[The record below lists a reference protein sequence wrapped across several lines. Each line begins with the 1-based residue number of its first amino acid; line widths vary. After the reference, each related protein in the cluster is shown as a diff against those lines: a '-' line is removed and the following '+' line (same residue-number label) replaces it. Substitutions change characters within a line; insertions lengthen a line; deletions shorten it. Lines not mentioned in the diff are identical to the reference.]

1 MKQNSST
8 TTAVKTAPTASKKR
22 STKAAT
28 QPCNATQ
35 KKLLEKH
42 FPLVQTVVRGMMNS
56 LPPCADFEEL
66 HSVGVI
72 GLVSAVRNF
81 RKDRAETF
89 EAYAALRI
97 RGAILDELRRI
108 DRLPR
113 ASRQKNRLLNQT
125 VIDLEQEL
133 GRAPDDDEIANRL
146 GLNQKDYDRFRQRAR
161 PIIHVSLDH
170 RQTSDDEPDSGRAL
184 HDIFSDQNEKPSSEK
199 VEREELARL
208 VASEIRNLPERQQKV
223 LAFYYFEGMRLA
235 EIAAIFGV
243 TEARICQIHIQALSR
258 IRRALKKYD

>member
-1 MKQNSST
+1 MKSEKSST
-8 TTAVKTAPTASKKR
+8 TVAEKPTAATARRPRNKK
-22 STKAAT
+22 A
-28 QPCNATQ
+28 QPCSPAQ

-42 FPLVQTVVRGMMNS
+42 FPLVQSVVRGMMNT
-56 LPPCADFEEL
+56 LPPCADYEEL
-66 HSVGVI
+66 HSVGVL
-72 GLVSAVRNF
+72 GLVSAVRNY

-125 VIDLEQEL
+125 VIDLEQQL
-133 GRAPDDDEIANRL
+133 GRAPNDDEIAGQL
-146 GLNQKDYDRFRQRAR
+146 GLNMKDYDRFRQRAR
-161 PIIHVSLDH
+161 PIVHVSLDH
-170 RQTSDDEPDSGRAL
+170 RQSSEDEPDSGRAL
-184 HDIFSDQNEKPSSEK
+184 HDIFSDQNEKPSSER

-208 VASEIRNLPERQQKV
+208 VATEIRNLPERQQKV

-235 EIAAIFGV
+235 EIAEIFGV

-258 IRRALKKYD
+258 IRRALRKYE